1 MALGNLTKEYGLP
14 YLGWKKNIWILTK
27 SGSNVK
33 NTIEPYLLGNGSITR
48 IPPEKITK
56 INKDNGI
63 LKSIVLSNNT
73 TISILTYD
81 QGSENLQ

>member
-1 MALGNLTKEYGLP
+1 MPN
-14 YLGWKKNIWILTK
+14 LGWKKNIWILTK

-48 IPPEKITK
+48 IPPEKVEK
-56 INKDNGI
+56 VNKDNGI
-63 LKSIVLSNNT
+63 LKSIVLTNKT

-81 QGSENLQ
+81 QGFENLQG